1 MQKHFAPEFII
12 TDFKDSQCQQLAIS
26 ISTPGVISSH
36 SVQSHDITILEAS
49 NPSAE
54 ASAIAAHLAVELQ
67 SQSFKPRIVKWD
79 LISQEDAE
87 NDCVSLIEID
97 APLFENIEEED
108 FVKAKHII
116 SQASSLLWVTSLESP
131 AGALSFGMAR
141 SIRNEMP
148 AKRFRTLSIQKNTKE
163 FPNRVSLLITRLVIS
178 STPDS
183 EFVENNGVLQ
193 ISRVVEDRSMN
204 EDLARM
210 VTETRER
217 IALIPLEEAPGP
229 QKLAVKAQGMLD
241 SICLESDDIYGHLAD
256 DEVLIEVKATGLK

>member
-1 MQKHFAPEFII
+1 MRKKFAPEFII

-26 ISTPGVISSH
+26 ISTPSVISSNGI
-36 SVQSHDITILEAS
+36 QSHDITILEAS
-49 NPSAE
+49 NPTAE
-54 ASAIAAHLAVELQ
+54 ASSIAAQLAIELE
-67 SQSFKPRIVKWD
+67 SQCFKPRIVRWD
-79 LISQEDAE
+79 SMSEETAG
-87 NDCVSLIEID
+87 NDCVSLVEID
-97 APLFENIEEED
+97 TPLFEDIEEED

-148 AKRFRTLSIQKNTKE
+148 AKRFRTLSIQRTTMG
-163 FPNRVSLLITRLVIS
+163 FPDRVSLLLARLVTS

-183 EFVENNGVLQ
+183 EFVEDNGVLQ
-193 ISRVVEDRSMN
+193 ICRVAEDRSMN

-210 VTETRER
+210 STETRER